1 MLKTLVPIDGSDSA
15 LRALQ
20 HVLAL
25 RKAGLGVEIH
35 LLNVQMPIA
44 SGHAK
49 MFISRDDYNRYC
61 QEEAI
66 AILALARAL
75 LQEEGVDYRHHIVV
89 GHIEETIT
97 RFAREQQMDHIVMGA
112 RGTSAIA
119 DLVMGSVASKVIHLS
134 ELPVT
139 LVK

>member
-1 MLKTLVPIDGSDSA
+1 MKTLVPIDGSDSA
-15 LRALQ
+15 MRALQ

-25 RKAGLGVEIH
+25 RKAGLAVEIH
-35 LLNVQMPIA
+35 LINVQMPIT

-61 QEEAI
+61 QEEAT
-66 AILALARAL
+66 ALLAPARAL
-75 LQEEGVDYRHHIVV
+75 LQSEGVDYRHHIIV
-89 GHIEETIT
+89 GHVAETIS

-134 ELPVT
+134 PVPVT